1 MTGYQFGI
9 EEEYFIS
16 DLRSKTVRSRMS
28 KRFFRACKKV
38 LGDRVMN
45 EMFQSQIE
53 VATSPCQTMQDARN
67 QLRQF
72 RETLANRAA
81 GHGLGI
87 VAAGTHP
94 LALWHEQ
101 EQTAKDRYRPV
112 MAELQLVGRRD
123 MLCGMHVHVEVPDP
137 GRRIEIMYRTV
148 PFLPIFLALST
159 SSPFWQAHRSGLR
172 GYRQAAYDELP
183 RSGLPDQFKT
193 LEEYQSYVDTLVAA
207 GVIQDASFI
216 WWVIRPSLH
225 NPTLELRITDVCTQ
239 VEDALCIAALFRCLV
254 KHLSEQEDLN
264 AEIGP
269 VARAIAGE
277 NKWRAQ
283 RYGTS
288 AHFVDQSSMKA
299 IPIGHVVQGLLE
311 QLQDDASALDCVD
324 EISRASEILKQG
336 SSADHQLRI
345 YEEARSAGHARV
357 QALKQ
362 VIDWL
367 QQETVR

>member
-16 DLRSKTVRSRMS
+16 DLRSKNVRSRMS
-28 KRFFRACKKV
+28 KRFFRACKKA

-45 EMFQSQIE
+45 EMLQSQIE
-53 VATSPCQTMQDARN
+53 VATTPCQTMEEGRN
-67 QLRQF
+67 QLRRF
-72 RETLANRAA
+72 RETLANRAM

-101 EQTAKDRYRPV
+101 EQTAKDRYGPI
-112 MAELQLVGRRD
+112 MADLQFVGRRD

-137 GRRIEIMYRTV
+137 TRRVEIMYGAL

-159 SSPFWQAHRSGLR
+159 SSPFWQAHRTGLR

-183 RSGLPDQFKT
+183 RSGLPDLFRT
-193 LEEYQSYVDTLVAA
+193 LEEYQGYIDTLVAA

-216 WWVIRPSLH
+216 WWVIRPSLN
-225 NPTLELRITDVCTQ
+225 NPTLELRIADVCTQ

-254 KHLSEQEDLN
+254 KHVCEKDDLH
-264 AEIGP
+264 AEIGAI
-269 VARAIAGE
+269 ARAIAGE

-288 AHFVDQSSMKA
+288 AHFVDQKSMKA
-299 IPIGHVVQGLLE
+299 IPIDIVVQEFIKRLE
-311 QLQDDASALDCVD
+311 PDAQALNCLG
-324 EISRASEILKQG
+324 EICRAGEIVKRG
-336 SSADHQLRI
+336 SSADQQLRV
-345 YEEARSAGHARV
+345 YEEARAAGHTRV

-362 VIDWL
+362 VVDWL
-367 QQETVR
+367 QQETIR